1 MNLFASPFVLLYKE
15 TGREVFFMPVTGWVI
30 SSIVAGILGSISVVI
45 VAPMNKKVVRD
56 KWGRVDFTKTDF
68 YFYWTRWDT
77 IILIAAIYT
86 FLNITGLLVFLLRG
100 DNINSPIIQF
110 FIHQTFVIGLITFLW
125 LFTKLIL
132 VFKGIK
138 ARWPDEFK

>member
-1 MNLFASPFVLLYKE
+1 
-15 TGREVFFMPVTGWVI
+15 MPVTGWVI
-30 SSIVAGILGSISVVI
+30 SSIVAGVLGSISVAI
-45 VAPMNKKVVRD
+45 VAPMNRKVVRD
-56 KWGRVDFTKTDF
+56 EWGKIDLTKTGF

-77 IILIAAIYT
+77 IILIFAIYT
-86 FLNITGLLVFLLRG
+86 YLNIIGLLIFLLRG
-100 DNINSPIIQF
+100 DNIDSPVIQF
-110 FIHQTFVIGLITFLW
+110 FIHQTVVIGLITFLW